1 MSKYEAIFKRYEK
14 KYLLSK
20 TQYEELRKRLEG
32 IVVVDKYGKST
43 ISNIYFDTPDSKII
57 RASLDKP
64 VYKEKLRLRSYGTPN
79 FDDTVF
85 IELKKKYDG
94 IVYKRRVDM
103 ELKEAVSYLY
113 NGEKENKSSQI
124 LEEINWFLN
133 YYSNIQP
140 AMFIGYER
148 IACYGIKDESLRIT
162 YDTNIVWRT
171 EQLEL
176 DKGMWGN
183 QLLEDGQVLM
193 EIKIPGA
200 MPLWLS
206 HILNELEIYPT
217 SFSKYGKGYQ
227 TLFQSK
233 INSEIEKKNVSWMFR
248 EHCFA

>member
-1 MSKYEAIFKRYEK
+1 MSRRCLTQSYYNLESNAEMRADMSKYEAIFKRYEK

-124 LEEINWFLN
+124 LEEIN
-133 YYSNIQP
+133 
-140 AMFIGYER
+140 
-148 IACYGIKDESLRIT
+148 
-162 YDTNIVWRT
+162 
-171 EQLEL
+171 
-176 DKGMWGN
+176 
-183 QLLEDGQVLM
+183 
-193 EIKIPGA
+193 
-200 MPLWLS
+200 
-206 HILNELEIYPT
+206 
-217 SFSKYGKGYQ
+217 
-227 TLFQSK
+227 
-233 INSEIEKKNVSWMFR
+233 
-248 EHCFA
+248 

>member
-124 LEEINWFLN
+124 LEEIN
-133 YYSNIQP
+133 
-140 AMFIGYER
+140 
-148 IACYGIKDESLRIT
+148 
-162 YDTNIVWRT
+162 
-171 EQLEL
+171 
-176 DKGMWGN
+176 
-183 QLLEDGQVLM
+183 
-193 EIKIPGA
+193 
-200 MPLWLS
+200 
-206 HILNELEIYPT
+206 
-217 SFSKYGKGYQ
+217 
-227 TLFQSK
+227 
-233 INSEIEKKNVSWMFR
+233 
-248 EHCFA
+248 